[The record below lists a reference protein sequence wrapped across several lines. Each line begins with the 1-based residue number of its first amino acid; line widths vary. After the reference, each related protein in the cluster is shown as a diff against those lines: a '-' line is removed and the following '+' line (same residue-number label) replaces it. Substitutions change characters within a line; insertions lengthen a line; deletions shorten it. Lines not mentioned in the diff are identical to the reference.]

1 MAINVLQATGFLMAG
16 YSVMSNDCLQ
26 ALGDYFS
33 SNKERTP
40 KFIQAIFVC
49 SVLSFVL
56 LWGWSI
62 GHGDPA
68 WGRLEKFA
76 LPSVFTWVY
85 LIPPVTV
92 MLLTRWGAPV
102 STTFLVL
109 TAFQPNNVGAL
120 LTKSLSGYLLACLLG
135 GVLYGAVIWL
145 LERRVL
151 RQPGTAK
158 PIWFVL
164 QWLST
169 GWLWSQWLIQD
180 LANIYVY
187 LPRQLSAVEM
197 VATVSALCA
206 GICVLIKLSG
216 GPIQHVVRSKTNT
229 EDLRSAAIIDL
240 LYGFILFYFAQVS
253 KFPMSTTWVF
263 LGLLSGREVALYLR
277 LRNRQGQEVRAT
289 VVNDA
294 FKAGVGLVVSI
305 AIALLIQPLKAL
317 G

>member
-1 MAINVLQATGFLMAG
+1 
-16 YSVMSNDCLQ
+16 
-26 ALGDYFS
+26 
-33 SNKERTP
+33 
-40 KFIQAIFVC
+40 
-49 SVLSFVL
+49 
-56 LWGWSI
+56 
-62 GHGDPA
+62 
-68 WGRLEKFA
+68 
-76 LPSVFTWVY
+76 
-85 LIPPVTV
+85 
-92 MLLTRWGAPV
+92 
-102 STTFLVL
+102 
-109 TAFQPNNVGAL
+109 L

-135 GVLYGAVIWL
+135 GVLYGVVIWL

-187 LPRQLSAVEM
+187 LPRQLSSLEM

-229 EDLRSAAIIDL
+229 DDLRSAAIIDL

-277 LRNRQGQEVRAT
+277 LRTRQGQEVRAT

-294 FKAGVGLVVSI
+294 FKAGVGLAVSI
-305 AIALLIQPLKAL
+305 AIALLIQPLKSL
-317 G
+317 V